1 MIAGVGIDMVSIS
14 RMTEKMSKPEFKRT
28 VFTEHEIQYCEA
40 AHNSAQHFSARFAVK
55 EAFLKA
61 VGKGMEYDSDVFHQI
76 EVYHEPGGQ
85 PAVRLTG
92 SYQTIRQTE
101 HWAHIHVSITHEGD
115 YAMAI
120 VILEK

>member
-14 RMTEKMSKPEFKRT
+14 RIADKISNAAFKQA
-28 VFTEHEIQYCEA
+28 VFTEGEIQYCETA
-40 AHNSAQHFSARFAVK
+40 GNKMQHYAARFAVK

-61 VGKGMEYDSDVFHQI
+61 TRKGLLYDIDNFLKI

-85 PAVRLTG
+85 PMIKLSG
-92 SYQTIRQTE
+92 SFEIMKTKE
-101 HWAHIHVSITHEGD
+101 KWNCIHVSITHEGD
-115 YAMAI
+115 HAAAI